1 MENKQENQ
9 KELFKLS
16 PEQLKHFFWHFFSP
30 EYKAPFWRLLELL
43 GIPVLVAFGGW
54 RLETTI
60 HAQQRKIQDQ
70 QSQQQALENYIESM
84 KKILVG
90 EEDRE
95 GLSYFKI
102 TEKDEKNKKILLDE
116 LSSIARARTVT
127 VLQSLNDKKR
137 RKLLIDF
144 LRDAEI
150 GFIGR
155 KEKLDSSEVSDKI
168 EEPKA
173 YLLRGIGL
181 TEADLTETDL
191 SLAIL
196 NEADLSGADLRRA
209 TLSSAYLK
217 NARLFKAKLS
227 EAFLIGTDLRKADL
241 RKTDLRKAD
250 LREADLTGA
259 KLEGANLR
267 KADLT
272 GAEYSPEQIKSACF
286 WQQATYLEYKN
297 ANKRFIEKLKKDS
310 ASDPKEPVDCSLW
323 EHLEYPNQP

>member
-1 MENKQENQ
+1 MVNLQENLRENSRENPQ
-9 KELFKLS
+9 KLFKLLLK
-16 PEQLKHFFWHFFSP
+16 LKHSFWHFFSP

-54 RLETTI
+54 YLETRI
-60 HAQQRKIQDQ
+60 HAQQQKIQDQ

-84 KKILVG
+84 KKILIG
-90 EEDRE
+90 EENRE
-95 GLSYFKI
+95 GLSHLKI
-102 TEKDEKNKKILLDE
+102 TKKDEKDEKNKILLKE

-127 VLQSLNDKKR
+127 VLQSINDKKR
-137 RKLLIDF
+137 RKLLLDF
-144 LRDAEI
+144 LRDAKV
-150 GFIGR
+150 GFIER
-155 KEKLDSSEVSDKI
+155 TEELDSLEVSEKI
-168 EEPKA
+168 KEEPKVS
-173 YLLRGIGL
+173 LLIGISL
-181 TEADLTETDL
+181 T
-191 SLAIL
+191 
-196 NEADLSGADLRRA
+196 EADLSGANLALAILSGADLSGA

-227 EAFLIGTDLRKADL
+227 EAFLIGTDLSG
-241 RKTDLRKAD
+241 AD

-272 GAEYSPEQIKSACF
+272 GAEYFREQIKSACF
-286 WQQATYLEYKN
+286 WQQATYLEDKN
-297 ANKRFIEKLKKDS
+297 ANKRFIEELKKDS